1 MRPPDARTM
10 RPGHDPAFRM
20 HLTPAFQSL
29 SPAARRGLWLA
40 SVAAAVAYSVFLR
53 DQGAPLLEWMT
64 RGIVTLELP
73 GDPETAQRLIDAL
86 GERGRAV
93 ATVQVQLDFVFLLLY
108 PLAFSTSAALLATQ
122 VRGLVSRACDVTARL
137 VWLAAPLD
145 AIENLAIL
153 KMLAG
158 YTATPW
164 PQLST
169 ACAAVKFAIV
179 GIAALALVAGLL
191 AWAARRAVRKD

>member
-1 MRPPDARTM
+1 
-10 RPGHDPAFRM
+10 M

-93 ATVQVQLDFVFLLLY
+93 ATVQVQLDLCSCCCIRSPSAPVPHCW
-108 PLAFSTSAALLATQ
+108 PLRCVAWFP
-122 VRGLVSRACDVTARL
+122 
-137 VWLAAPLD
+137 APV
-145 AIENLAIL
+145 
-153 KMLAG
+153 M
-158 YTATPW
+158 
-164 PQLST
+164 
-169 ACAAVKFAIV
+169 
-179 GIAALALVAGLL
+179 
-191 AWAARRAVRKD
+191 

>member
-1 MRPPDARTM
+1 
-10 RPGHDPAFRM
+10 M
-20 HLTPAFQSL
+20 HLTPAFQTL
-29 SPAARRGLWLA
+29 SPAVRRGLWLA
-40 SVAAAVAYSVFLR
+40 SVVAALAYSVFLR
-53 DQGAPLLEWMT
+53 EQGAPLLDWMT

-86 GERGRAV
+86 GERGRAI
-93 ATVQVQLDFVFLLLY
+93 AMVQVQLDFVFLLLY
-108 PLAFSTSAALLATQ
+108 PLAFSTSAALLADQ
-122 VRGLVSRACDVTARL
+122 VRGLVARACDTMARL

-153 KMLAG
+153 KMLTG

-169 ACAAVKFAIV
+169 ACATVKFAIV
-179 GIAALALVAGLL
+179 GLAVLTLVVGLL
-191 AWAARRAVRKD
+191 AWPAQRLVARD